1 MKGVVM
7 QFRQSIISTVAL
19 LVMSLGIF
27 CGAEAKTIEAG
38 HATVSWKGQG
48 VIEDLGDGY
57 RVFSGAITGTLLTK
71 HLPEGSAPAQIHATK
86 LDCQAILR
94 ISENEVE
101 RHTALCLM
109 RAHEG
114 KDLAYGEIR
123 CVGKKN
129 ECKGEFTFVWGMGG
143 FKGITGTTPFV
154 GGIYIEQEKEGRIY
168 GTAHWPEL
176 TYTLP

>member
-1 MKGVVM
+1 M
-7 QFRQSIISTVAL
+7 
-19 LVMSLGIF
+19 
-27 CGAEAKTIEAG
+27 
-38 HATVSWKGQG
+38 
-48 VIEDLGDGY
+48 
-57 RVFSGAITGTLLTK
+57 
-71 HLPEGSAPAQIHATK
+71 
-86 LDCQAILR
+86 
-94 ISENEVE
+94 E